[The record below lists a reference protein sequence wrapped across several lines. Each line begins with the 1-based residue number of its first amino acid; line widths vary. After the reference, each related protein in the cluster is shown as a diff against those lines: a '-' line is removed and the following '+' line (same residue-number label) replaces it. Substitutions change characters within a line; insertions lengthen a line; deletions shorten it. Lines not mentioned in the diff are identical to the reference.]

1 MAAVMGYMHE
11 FYFESAAMILTL
23 ITVGKMLEARSKGKT
38 TDALKNLMKLAPK
51 TACIIKDGKE
61 ETVSIEEVA
70 KGDIL
75 KITIRDTASENIVP
89 TDIPLDIVYEDEDV
103 LVINK
108 PSNMPTHPSM
118 GNYENSLANGVMYY
132 YKSKG
137 EERVFRAVNRL
148 DKDTSGLM
156 AVAKNSY
163 IHARL
168 GEEIQKKELKRKYMC
183 IVCGD
188 VERDGTVDAP
198 IRRADG
204 SVINRIVAPDGQR
217 AVTHYRVVKRYGEY
231 TLLEM
236 ELETGRTHQIRVHM
250 AYIGHPLVGDWLYGT
265 EDHNI
270 AKRQMLHSCY
280 LCFTHPITGQIMEFK
295 DEMAED
301 MRAFIEKLS

>member
-1 MAAVMGYMHE
+1 MKE
-11 FYFESAAMILTL
+11 FIINENEAGQRFDKYLGKLLREAPKSFFY
-23 ITVGKMLEARSKGKT
+23 KMLRKKNITLNGGRATGNEKLSTGDHVKLFLSDETFGKFAGVQETAARAHQK
-38 TDALKNLMKLAPK
+38 
-51 TACIIKDGKE
+51 
-61 ETVSIEEVA
+61 
-70 KGDIL
+70 
-75 KITIRDTASENIVP
+75 
-89 TDIPLDIVYEDEDV
+89 LDIVYEDEDV

-295 DEMAED
+295 DKMAED

>member
-1 MAAVMGYMHE
+1 MDR
-11 FYFESAAMILTL
+11 ILEYEIPSEYDGANITTVLKQHFKISTNL
-23 ITVGKMLEARSKGKT
+23 IKE
-38 TDALKNLMKLAPK
+38 LKKYKEGIQVNGEHKRVVDLA
-51 TACIIKDGKE
+51 
-61 ETVSIEEVA
+61 A

-75 KITIRDTASENIVP
+75 KITIRDTVSENIVP

-108 PSNMPTHPSM
+108 LPNMPTHPSM

-217 AVTHYRVVKRYGEY
+217 AVTHYRVIKRYGEY

-236 ELETGRTHQIRVHM
+236 KLETGRTHQIRVHM

>member
-1 MAAVMGYMHE
+1 MDRVLEYEIPSEYDGAN
-11 FYFESAAMILTL
+11 
-23 ITVGKMLEARSKGKT
+23 ITTV
-38 TDALKNLMKLAPK
+38 LKQHFKISTNL
-51 TACIIKDGKE
+51 IKDLKKYKE
-61 ETVSIEEVA
+61 GIQVNGEHKRVVDFVA

-108 PSNMPTHPSM
+108 LPNMPTHPSM

-280 LCFTHPITGQIMEFK
+280 LCFTHPITGQIMDFK

>member
-1 MAAVMGYMHE
+1 MDRVLEYEIPPEYDGAN
-11 FYFESAAMILTL
+11 
-23 ITVGKMLEARSKGKT
+23 ITTV
-38 TDALKNLMKLAPK
+38 LKQHFKISTNL
-51 TACIIKDGKE
+51 IKDLKKYKE
-61 ETVSIEEVA
+61 GIQVNGEHKRVVDLAA

-168 GEEIQKKELKRKYMC
+168 GVEIQKKELKRK
-183 IVCGD
+183 
-188 VERDGTVDAP
+188 
-198 IRRADG
+198 
-204 SVINRIVAPDGQR
+204 
-217 AVTHYRVVKRYGEY
+217 
-231 TLLEM
+231 
-236 ELETGRTHQIRVHM
+236 
-250 AYIGHPLVGDWLYGT
+250 
-265 EDHNI
+265 
-270 AKRQMLHSCY
+270 
-280 LCFTHPITGQIMEFK
+280 
-295 DEMAED
+295 
-301 MRAFIEKLS
+301 

>member
-1 MAAVMGYMHE
+1 MDRVLEYEIPSEYDGAN
-11 FYFESAAMILTL
+11 
-23 ITVGKMLEARSKGKT
+23 ITTV
-38 TDALKNLMKLAPK
+38 LKQHFKISTNL
-51 TACIIKDGKE
+51 IKDLKKYKE
-61 ETVSIEEVA
+61 GIQVNGEHKRVVDFVA

-108 PSNMPTHPSM
+108 LPNMPTHPSM

-163 IHARL
+163 MHARL

-217 AVTHYRVVKRYGEY
+217 AVTHYRVIKRYGEY

-236 ELETGRTHQIRVHM
+236 KLETGRTHQIRVHM

-280 LCFTHPITGQIMEFK
+280 LCFTHPITGQIMDFK

>member
-1 MAAVMGYMHE
+1 MDRVLEYEIPSEYDGANITTVLKQH
-11 FYFESAAMILTL
+11 FKISTNL
-23 ITVGKMLEARSKGKT
+23 IKE
-38 TDALKNLMKLAPK
+38 LKKYKEGIQVNGEHKRVVDLA
-51 TACIIKDGKE
+51 
-61 ETVSIEEVA
+61 A

-75 KITIRDTASENIVP
+75 KITIRDTVSENIVP

-103 LVINK
+103 LVINN
-108 PSNMPTHPSM
+108 PSNMQTLPSM

-188 VERDGTVDAP
+188 VEHDGTVDAP

-217 AVTHYRVVKRYGEY
+217 AVTHYRVIKRYGEY

-236 ELETGRTHQIRVHM
+236 KLETGRTHQIRVHM